1 MTMICTEYDEYIHQY
16 YESLPRWE
24 AYLFNGLR
32 VYQDDGR
39 PGTNKSAWER
49 LRDYCLQEQ
58 VGIKEMKI
66 AFRDNSIS
74 LPSNK
79 SAYYFRNRLEC
90 MLKSE
95 KQFKFFIVG
104 YKDKMNSKINCKV
117 YSVPDLILRE
127 TEERD
132 FDVNDLSLIISDWS

>member
-1 MTMICTEYDEYIHQY
+1 MICTEYDEFIHQY

-39 PGTNKSAWER
+39 PGTDNSAWER
-49 LRDYCLQEQ
+49 LRQYCIDNNT
-58 VGIKEMKI
+58 GIEKFKI
-66 AFRDNSIS
+66 AFRDNTIA

-90 MLKSE
+90 ALKSE
-95 KQFKFFIVG
+95 KQFKYFIVG
-104 YKDKMNSKINCKV
+104 YKDKMNPKIHCKI

-127 TEERD
+127 VEERD
-132 FDVNDLSLIISDWS
+132 YDINDLSIITGM